1 MNTIQKNIATALF
14 MAAGAMAGVLIMVL
28 MMPERD
34 RGLSD
39 LKLGLAIGASMG
51 YACFRLAIH
60 FFNKHGR

>member
-34 RGLSD
+34 RGLSE
-39 LKLGLAIGASMG
+39 LKLGLAIGACMG
-51 YACFRLAIH
+51 YVCIRLAMH
-60 FFNKHGR
+60 FFDKHGR